1 MIFSRP
7 MKRMRKLRDRGHNYI
22 LPLVRTERFKRCFIN
37 RCPFNFTF
45 RFSIFV
51 YIITRLLLTHTYA
64 CGCYFF
70 SSINKDFIILKEHFL
85 ESRKLLFSVVVIVS
99 SYYVKKHL
107 AIHLTTEIILPL
119 HLKLPNNNLISYT
132 PSG

>member
-1 MIFSRP
+1 
-7 MKRMRKLRDRGHNYI
+7 MKRMRKLRDRGHDYI
-22 LPLVRTERFKRCFIN
+22 SPLLNRTERFKRCFIN
-37 RCPFNFTF
+37 RCLFNFIF
-45 RFSIFV
+45 RF
-51 YIITRLLLTHTYA
+51 LLLFNNAIVANSHV
-64 CGCYFF
+64 CLWVLFF
-70 SSINKDFIILKEHFL
+70 SSINKDQTSFIILKEHFL

-132 PSG
+132 SSG